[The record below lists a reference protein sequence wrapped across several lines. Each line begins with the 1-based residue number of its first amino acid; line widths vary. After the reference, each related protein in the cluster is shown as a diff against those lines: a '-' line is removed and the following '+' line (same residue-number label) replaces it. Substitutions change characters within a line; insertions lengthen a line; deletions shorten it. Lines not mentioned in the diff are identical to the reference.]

1 MKTHYVLVFF
11 GVWLSPILWLRPPQA
26 QPLQMADCLTAAA
39 AHSPYAAQRRLY
51 EAGHAAQLALLRTA
65 NRPQLEV
72 NAQATWQSEVTSL
85 TLPDNLPFSLNITP
99 PPQDQYR
106 ATLDVRQTLWDGGLT
121 AAQRNLQMA
130 QNQADM
136 RQNDLDQYQLRD
148 RVQQLFFS
156 ILLLDAQLDI
166 TRLLKED
173 LETRTGR
180 LEALAREGAA
190 LPTAVRSL
198 RAEAIKADQRLT
210 ELLAARTGAM
220 RALAQLTGQPLA
232 DGAPLAE
239 PPLPAAA
246 AGAVRPEAELL
257 LAQMQLSRAREE
269 VLRVKNRPKVSA
281 FATAGYGRPGLNF
294 LATTFEP
301 YFIGGVAVKWPLAD
315 QLSGKYRQERTLA
328 GIQREGIGVQLA
340 LFEQNRQAQL
350 AQHLAEQA
358 KYDELLRQDET
369 LIGLRAQNRVAA
381 AAQLELGVMTAA
393 DYASELNAEAQARE
407 QQALHRLQQI
417 QAHWRRHWI
426 EGGK

>member
-1 MKTHYVLVFF
+1 MKTHSVFLF
-11 GVWLSPILWLRPPQA
+11 CWAWLGPVLWLRPPQA

-39 AHSPYAAQRRLY
+39 AHSPYAAQRALY
-51 EAGHAAQLALLRTA
+51 EAGHQAQLELLRTA
-65 NRPQLEV
+65 NRPQVEL

-85 TLPDNLPFSLNITP
+85 TLPDNLPFSLDITP

-106 ATLDVRQTLWDGGLT
+106 ATLDLRQNLWDGGLT

-130 QNQADM
+130 QNQADL

-156 ILLLDAQLDI
+156 ILLLDAQLEI
-166 TRLLKED
+166 TRLLKAD
-173 LETRTGR
+173 LEARTSK

-198 RAEAIKADQRLT
+198 QAEAIKADQRLT
-210 ELLAARTGAM
+210 ELRAARLGAL

-232 DGAPLAE
+232 DDAALAE
-239 PPLPAAA
+239 PPLPA
-246 AGAVRPEAELL
+246 GAEGATRPETNLL

-294 LATTFEP
+294 LATTFGP

-315 QLSGKYRQERTLA
+315 RLSGRYKQEAALA
-328 GIQREGIGVQLA
+328 GIQREGLGVQLA

-369 LIGLRAQNRVAA
+369 LIGLRAQNRAAA
-381 AAQLELGVMTAA
+381 AAQLELGVMTAS

-417 QAHWRRHWI
+417 QALWRRYWI
-426 EGGK
+426 EGGR